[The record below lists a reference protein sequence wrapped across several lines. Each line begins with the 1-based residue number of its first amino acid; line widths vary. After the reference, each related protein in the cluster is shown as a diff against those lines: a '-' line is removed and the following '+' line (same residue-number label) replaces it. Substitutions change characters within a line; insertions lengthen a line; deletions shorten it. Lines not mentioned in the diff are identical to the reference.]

1 MQRRKAQADICCRA
15 PTGSARSTYL
25 VAQHEDEIVQLLHN
39 NMICTTGY
47 RTSMVGHRRNR

>member
-47 RTSMVGHRRNR
+47 RTSMVGHE